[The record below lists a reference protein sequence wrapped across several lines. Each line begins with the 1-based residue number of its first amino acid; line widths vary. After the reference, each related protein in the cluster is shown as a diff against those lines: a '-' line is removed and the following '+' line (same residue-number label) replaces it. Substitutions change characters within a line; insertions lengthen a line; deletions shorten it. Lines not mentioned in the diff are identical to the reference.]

1 MKTKSV
7 NHHAYI
13 EYLPSNQRDIW
24 GVKTSKGN
32 GFHPQGADN
41 VTGKRTHTG
50 KKRLNHIG
58 HFCD

>member
-13 EYLPSNQRDIW
+13 EYLPINQRDIW

-41 VTGKRTHTG
+41 VTGKRRHTRV
-50 KKRLNHIG
+50 KRDLTI
-58 HFCD
+58 